1 MRPWWGAFLNW
12 LNSPQG
18 WIFYALVSVF
28 IVSILA
34 NLVAYARVL
43 RERGAERVGLG
54 RLLAIVGGVITLVAL
69 TLLPWESYTPLSC
82 PECGGSLNGFG
93 VEPFLPAIS
102 VLVVGLM
109 WFTFFGIPKRVAA
122 VLGLAWGSLALPVA
136 ILTFARISAD
146 AAASSPPGVY
156 TIEYGVYVAI
166 VGPIVLIIGSA
177 LAYIGAR
184 QILPPEPIRSDLVVP
199 PIS

>member
-102 VLVVGLM
+102 VLVVGLLLLTI
-109 WFTFFGIPKRVAA
+109 FVIPTSVSAFQGTSIGCLA
-122 VLGLAWGSLALPVA
+122 VP
-136 ILTFARISAD
+136 
-146 AAASSPPGVY
+146 
-156 TIEYGVYVAI
+156 
-166 VGPIVLIIGSA
+166 
-177 LAYIGAR
+177 
-184 QILPPEPIRSDLVVP
+184 
-199 PIS
+199 